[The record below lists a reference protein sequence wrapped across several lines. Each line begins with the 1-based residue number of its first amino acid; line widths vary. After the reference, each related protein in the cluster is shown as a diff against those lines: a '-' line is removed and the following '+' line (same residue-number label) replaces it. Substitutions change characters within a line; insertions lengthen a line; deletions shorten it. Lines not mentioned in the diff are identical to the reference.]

1 MKDELARIRAR
12 VAQFREW
19 NHRWLELGQQNEART
34 MGMAQYYERERLM
47 QQMESAWAIT
57 DIEALLTIIDA
68 QQAVV
73 DAAGAVD
80 AYRAA
85 HLVGGETDA
94 ALDKRLDVLHDA
106 LATLKGAG
114 NGTQSE

>member
-1 MKDELARIRAR
+1 DQAETDGIMGGGGVMDELARIRAR

-80 AYRAA
+80 
-85 HLVGGETDA
+85 D
-94 ALDKRLDVLHDA
+94 ALDKLHDA
-106 LATLKGAG
+106 LAGLKG
-114 NGTQSE
+114 